1 MDTSSP
7 YLFIFNFILIC
18 YLNVLLYA
26 ILGLKVFRVLCYSKL
41 TFDWFPLIN
50 PYIWPQSILTS
61 LTQPYF
67 RFWSRLLPAI
77 NFEKSSVRI
86 SSLVALEILNSLLF
100 LFVRISKLIILLLLE
115 NEKLLN
121 PL

>member
-115 NEKLLN
+115 SEKLLN